1 MPFAELRDKRIWYE
15 INGQGEPLVQ
25 LPGGAL
31 GLRNFSRIT
40 PVLAR
45 HFKVVDKGCVSHQ
58 LQKCLEKPNRYTL
71 LVNWQT
77 LEDHTLGF
85 RRSTGYQ

>member
-1 MPFAELRDKRIWYE
+1 MPFAELGQRRIWYE

-31 GLRNFSRIT
+31 GLRNFSRVT

-45 HFKVVDKGCVSHQ
+45 RIVKHRLVKVRDCIKGVRRQ
-58 LQKCLEKPNRYTL
+58 TGGQGPRYDTAACR
-71 LVNWQT
+71 
-77 LEDHTLGF
+77 DF
-85 RRSTGYQ
+85 

>member
-1 MPFAELRDKRIWYE
+1 MPFAELGEKRIWYE

-31 GLRNFSRIT
+31 GLKNFSRVT

-45 HFKVVDKGCVSHQ
+45 HFRVVDFDVVGTGKAPQ
-58 LQKCLEKPNRYTL
+58 P
-71 LVNWQT
+71 
-77 LEDHTLGF
+77 
-85 RRSTGYQ
+85 RRVIPFKTGPTTSGT